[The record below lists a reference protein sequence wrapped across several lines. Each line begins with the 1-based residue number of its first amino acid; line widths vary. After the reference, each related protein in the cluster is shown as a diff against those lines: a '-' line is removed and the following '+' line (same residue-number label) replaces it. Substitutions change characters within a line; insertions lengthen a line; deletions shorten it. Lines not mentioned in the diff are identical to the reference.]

1 MTNIQQ
7 EIWKDVKDFEGYYQI
22 SNLGR
27 VKSLKRIVPRSDNK
41 IRTIF
46 ERILANSF
54 DKDGYARVCLSKNGK
69 LKHFRINILV
79 GLAFLGIPDF
89 ENGYIFDHKN
99 NIKTDNR
106 VFNLQ
111 IISTRENTS
120 KDKFRLHTSSK
131 YVGVSLEKSS
141 KKWVANIRINGKATK
156 IGRFA
161 NEYDAHLAYQ
171 NKLKS
176 IS

>member
-7 EIWKDVKDFEGYYQI
+7 EIWKDITNFEGYYQI

-27 VKSLKRIVPRSDNK
+27 VKSLERIVPHSASKN
-41 IRTIF
+41 RTVF
-46 ERILANSF
+46 ERILSPAF
-54 DKDGYARVCLSKNGK
+54 DKNGYERVNLSKNHK
-69 LKHFRINILV
+69 LKYLRVNVLV
-79 GLAFLGIPDF
+79 ASAFLDSHNF
-89 ENGYIFDHKN
+89 NKCYVVDHIN

-106 VFNLQ
+106 VCNLQ

-120 KDKFRLHTSSK
+120 KDKFRLNKSSK
-131 YVGVSLEKSS
+131 YVGVSFEKSS

-156 IGRFA
+156 IGRFV